1 MNILLIDAPHFYAGA
16 IVVKERITEAAPIIN
31 YMIGWKIT
39 QVYSYCAEKKWKLI
53 ESPIK
58 EALIEF

>member
-16 IVVKERITEAAPIIN
+16 VAVKGKITEAAPIIN
-31 YMIGWKIT
+31 YMIGWKT
-39 QVYSYCAEKKWKLI
+39 TKVYSYCAKKKWKLT
-53 ESPIK
+53 ESSVK